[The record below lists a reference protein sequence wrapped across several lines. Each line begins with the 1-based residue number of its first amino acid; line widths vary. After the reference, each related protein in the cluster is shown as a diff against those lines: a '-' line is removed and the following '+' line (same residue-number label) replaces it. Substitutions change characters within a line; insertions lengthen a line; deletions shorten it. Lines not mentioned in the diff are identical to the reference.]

1 MGGMTPAQRNWLMPK
16 THRLNDFEQRC
27 LHAIQKLLRSQ
38 RIIIVY
44 DERSRAHHILNVPDK

>member
-1 MGGMTPAQRNWLMPK
+1 MSAMPPK
-16 THRLNDFEQRC
+16 THRLNDFERRC

-44 DERSRAHHILNVPDK
+44 DERSRAHHILNVPVK

>member
-1 MGGMTPAQRNWLMPK
+1 MSDNLEEMERHVPK

-44 DERSRAHHILNVPDK
+44 DERSRAHHILNVPVK